1 MEKSSIKK
9 VNVAGT
15 VGYVISILIMI
26 ATIAGMVITA
36 IAAAAAIS
44 VSDDEVKVAVS
55 SNYEISATGNILN
68 KLNSFMKV
76 GDVKDLNELLSEE
89 NNGKDV
95 NVNDKDISYIN
106 VNKTENGLEIKARSN
121 EDTYS
126 IKKILF
132 ALIVQFLLLA
142 SITVALHMV
151 NKLMKALKKCETP
164 FSDDVIKYMN
174 RFAYS
179 LIPAVVLNML
189 TSSSWDS
196 IKIGTGF
203 DFSFDVA
210 SVFLVVI
217 VFVLVIIF
225 KYGAQLQKESDE
237 TL

>member
-1 MEKSSIKK
+1 
-9 VNVAGT
+9 
-15 VGYVISILIMI
+15 
-26 ATIAGMVITA
+26 
-36 IAAAAAIS
+36 
-44 VSDDEVKVAVS
+44 
-55 SNYEISATGNILN
+55 
-68 KLNSFMKV
+68 MKV

-106 VNKTENGLEIKARSN
+106 VNKTENGLEIKAKSN